1 MKLRA
6 PFFLLLMVLFGGV
19 LPVRAANTDLSVSQG
34 SISFVPKNFFVG
46 QTVRIYTTVD
56 QVGSSDTEGTVE
68 FRTGEQVIGSK
79 PISLKAGGRP
89 EEAWINWIPTKVG
102 DQMVEVTVRPEVG
115 YTDMVQVNNS
125 VTERVFVDQ
134 DTDGDGIGNQTDAD
148 DDNDGTPDARDA
160 FPLDPKKS
168 KDTDGDGI
176 DDSIDSDDD
185 NDGVYDFEETQ
196 RGTSLTERDTDH
208 DGVTDARDAFPTDP
222 KRSVFESLPSSAGGS
237 SETVQH
243 KLPGRVLALEMV
255 RSTSTGDMRVVSDNF
270 GESLDSVQLV
280 TSTFVIEDDQTQ
292 VMQQR
297 VMTSSTNAIEE
308 SSSSTM
314 SDGESL
320 AAATYLD
327 SGLGGMSVIGFLTS
341 QRFLWF
347 SASSFFLLALLF
359 FMLYVVSRR
368 RQMSGE

>member
-1 MKLRA
+1 MKLRT
-6 PFFLLLMVLFGGV
+6 PFFLFLMVLFGGA
-19 LPVRAANTDLSVSQG
+19 LPAQAVNMDLSVSQG
-34 SISFVPKNFFVG
+34 SISFLPENFFVG

-56 QVGSSDTEGTVE
+56 QAGSSDTEGTVE
-68 FRTGEQVIGSK
+68 FRAGEQVIGSK

-89 EEAWINWIPTKVG
+89 EEAWINWTPTKVG
-102 DQMVEVTVRPEVG
+102 DQTVEITVRPEAG
-115 YTDMVQVNNS
+115 YTDMVQGNNS

-134 DTDGDGIGNQTDAD
+134 DTDGDGIGNQADTD
-148 DDNDGTPDARDA
+148 DDNDGTPDVRDM
-160 FPLDPKKS
+160 FPLDSKKS

-185 NDGVYDFEETQ
+185 NDGVYDFEEIQ

-222 KRSVFESLPSSAGGS
+222 KRSVFEPLPSSTGGS

-243 KLPGRVLALEMV
+243 KLPGRVLALEMF
-255 RSTSTGDMRVVSDNF
+255 RSTSTGDMRIVSDSF
-270 GESLDSVQLV
+270 GEPLNSVQSV
-280 TSTFVIEDDQTQ
+280 SSTSILEDDQAQATE
-292 VMQQR
+292 QR
-297 VMTSSTNAIEE
+297 VITGSTSGIEE

-320 AAATYLD
+320 AAVTYPD

-341 QRFLWF
+341 QRFLWL
-347 SASSFFLLALLF
+347 SAFSFFLLALLF
-359 FMLYVVSRR
+359 FILYIASRR